1 MQKAHKLNYINIESD
16 HAILNQYGEQW
27 HDKFCPYN
35 AANVLFSLATPQGD
49 FTGESIIRVLL
60 NPRYVSTHIQF
71 CVVIQV

>member
-16 HAILNQYGEQW
+16 HAILNQYGERW
-27 HDKFCPYN
+27 HGKFCPYN
-35 AANVLFSLATPQGD
+35 EANVLFSLATPQGD

-60 NPRYVSTHIQF
+60 NPRSVSKHFQF